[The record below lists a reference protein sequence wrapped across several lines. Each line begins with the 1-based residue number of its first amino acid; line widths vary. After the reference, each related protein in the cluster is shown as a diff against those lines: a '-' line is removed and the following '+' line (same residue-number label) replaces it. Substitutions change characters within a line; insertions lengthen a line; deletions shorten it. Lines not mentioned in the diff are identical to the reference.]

1 MSGFVSAITGVA
13 AGLGCS
19 RVMNCMLC
27 SEVSGVLV
35 FGTRSLFSIRRVG
48 SVI

>member
-1 MSGFVSAITGVA
+1 MSAGTGEA
-13 AGLGCS
+13 TGLGCS
-19 RVMNCMLC
+19 RGMSCMLC